1 MMINYI
7 IFVSNNI
14 ILIHQIKL
22 KKILSILFILLINIS
37 FSQEF
42 VSGKVLFNDSGIDFP
57 IEGANVIWLNTNQ
70 GTITKAAGE
79 FNIQKIK
86 DVKSLVISYI
96 GFKTDTIDIDDKKFI
111 THYLTYSDDNELD
124 EVTVTKKRKTI
135 QRTYLMPQNV
145 VKISEEE
152 LLKAACCNLSES
164 FETNP
169 AVDVNHND
177 ALTGTKQ
184 IEMLGLKSPYILI
197 TEENIP
203 MVRGAS
209 QTFGLGFTPGTWI
222 ESIQVTKG
230 MGSVINGFESI
241 VGQINTEIKKPFN
254 DIPFFFNLFNGFDG
268 RVEANVHLKSTVS
281 DKIHN
286 TSFIHYN
293 ERKKANDKNSDK
305 FLDKPIQDQL
315 NLLSK
320 WQYTDFTKGI
330 VSFLNFRYLEDNKR
344 IGSIYFNEKSDLSK
358 FWGAEILTNRF
369 DSSFKLGYVN
379 PNIPYQ
385 SLGFQLA
392 YNFHDQES
400 YYGLNDYNI
409 SQKSLFANLIYNSI
423 ISNTKNKIK
432 AGLNFSSD
440 SYDEF
445 VFESNIERT
454 DRSFGGFFEYSFDN
468 LNDFNL
474 VFGLRYDVHN
484 NLGSFFTPRLHFRY
498 LFNDNFSIKGSAGT
512 GRKIANIFAENQV
525 IFLSN
530 RINLNKTFT
539 EKLYGVS
546 PEKATNLGF
555 SLDHKV
561 FLFGGQGNIIFDY
574 YNTTFDNRVIID
586 FENPGEFNFYNSS
599 LGKSKSN
606 SFQAEFLFS
615 KNNWNIVA
623 AYKKYDV
630 KSFYNSGL
638 KEKPIQPRNIIFFNY
653 GIESNKTNNK
663 YWKFDITYNRLGKQ
677 RLVSNS
683 RDNFEL
689 VDPHFSINS
698 QITRVFNTKFE
709 IYIGGENL
717 NNYKQ
722 ENPIIMADNPFDP
735 MFDASIVHGPI
746 FGSIYYMGLRFKILN

>member
-1 MMINYI
+1 MIKRIAFLAVFFLLNY
-7 IFVSNNI
+7 SY
-14 ILIHQIKL
+14 
-22 KKILSILFILLINIS
+22 
-37 FSQEF
+37 SQTI
-42 VSGKVLFNDSGIDFP
+42 SGKVLFKDNGVDFP
-57 IEGANVIWLNTNQ
+57 IEGANVFWLNTNQ

-79 FNIQKIK
+79 FNIQKIR

-111 THYLTYSDDNELD
+111 THYLTFSDDNELD
-124 EVTVTKKRKTI
+124 EVTVSKKRKTI

-169 AVDVNHND
+169 SVDVNHND
-177 ALTGTKQ
+177 AITGTKQ

-209 QTFGLGFTPGTWI
+209 QTYGLGFTPGTWI

-230 MGSVINGFESI
+230 MGSVTNGYESI
-241 VGQINTEIKKPFN
+241 VGQINTEIKKPYS
-254 DIPFFFNLFNGFDG
+254 DMPFFFNLFNSIDG
-268 RVEANVHLKSTVS
+268 RVEANAHLKSTIS
-281 DKIHN
+281 DKIQT

-293 ERKKANDKNSDK
+293 DREKANDKNGDK

-320 WQYTDFTKGI
+320 WQYTDASNGI
-330 VSFLNFRYLEDNKR
+330 VSFLNIRYLDDNKKV
-344 IGSIYFNEKSDLSK
+344 GSIDFNEKSDLSRL
-358 FWGAEILTNRF
+358 WGGEIFTNRF

-379 PNIPYQ
+379 PKIPYQ

-409 SQKSLFANLIYNSI
+409 SQKSLFINLIYNSI

-445 VFESNIERT
+445 VFKSNIERT

-474 VFGLRYDVHN
+474 VFGLRYDNHN

-498 LFNDNFSIKGSAGT
+498 LLNDNFSIKGSAGT
-512 GRKIANIFAENQV
+512 GRKIANVFAENQV

-530 RINLNKTFT
+530 RKNLNKTFT

-586 FENPGEFNFYNSS
+586 FETPGEFNFYNSE

-615 KNNWNIVA
+615 KNNWNITA

-630 KSFYNSGL
+630 KSYYNSGL
-638 KEKPIQPRNIIFFNY
+638 KEKPLQPRNIIFFNY
-653 GIESNKTNNK
+653 GIESNKINDKN
-663 YWKFDITYNRLGKQ
+663 WKFDITYNRLGKQ
-677 RLVSNS
+677 RLVRNP

-698 QITRVFNTKFE
+698 QITRVFSSKFE
-709 IYIGGENL
+709 LYLGGENI
-717 NNYKQ
+717 NNFKQ
-722 ENPIIMADNPFDP
+722 EDPIIMANNPFDP

-746 FGSIYYMGLRFKILN
+746 FGSTYYMGLRFKILN

>member
-1 MMINYI
+1 MIKRIAFLALFFLLNY
-7 IFVSNNI
+7 SY
-14 ILIHQIKL
+14 
-22 KKILSILFILLINIS
+22 
-37 FSQEF
+37 SQTI
-42 VSGKVLFNDSGIDFP
+42 SGKVLFKDNGVDFP
-57 IEGANVIWLNTNQ
+57 IEGANIFWLNTNQ

-79 FNIQKIK
+79 FNIQKIR

-96 GFKTDTIDIDDKKFI
+96 GFKADTIDIDDKNFI
-111 THYLTYSDDNELD
+111 THYLTFSDDNELD
-124 EVTVTKKRKTI
+124 EVTVSKKRNTI

-169 AVDVNHND
+169 SVDVNHND
-177 ALTGTKQ
+177 AITGTKQ

-209 QTFGLGFTPGTWI
+209 QTYGLGFTPGTWI

-230 MGSVINGFESI
+230 MGSVTNGYESI
-241 VGQINTEIKKPFN
+241 VGQINTEIKKPYS
-254 DIPFFFNLFNGFDG
+254 DIPFFFNLFNSIDG
-268 RVEANVHLKSTVS
+268 RVEANAHLKSTIS
-281 DKIHN
+281 DKIQT

-293 ERKKANDKNSDK
+293 NREKANDKNGDK

-320 WQYTDFTKGI
+320 WQYTDAANGI
-330 VSFLNFRYLEDNKR
+330 VSFLNIRYLDDNKKV
-344 IGSIYFNEKSDLSK
+344 GSIDFNEKSDLSRL
-358 FWGAEILTNRF
+358 WGGEIFTNRF

-379 PNIPYQ
+379 PKIPYQ

-409 SQKSLFANLIYNSI
+409 SQKSLFINLIYNSI

-445 VFESNIERT
+445 VFKSNIERT

-474 VFGLRYDVHN
+474 VFGLRYDNHN

-498 LFNDNFSIKGSAGT
+498 LLNDNFSIKGSAGT

-530 RINLNKTFT
+530 RKNLNKTFT
-539 EKLYGVS
+539 EKLYGVN

-561 FLFGGQGNIIFDY
+561 FLLGGQGNIIFDY

-586 FENPGEFNFYNSS
+586 FETPGEFNFYNSK

-615 KNNWNIVA
+615 KNNWNITA

-630 KSFYNSGL
+630 KSYYNSGL
-638 KEKPIQPRNIIFFNY
+638 KEKPLQPRNILFFNY
-653 GIESNKTNNK
+653 GIESNKINDKN
-663 YWKFDITYNRLGKQ
+663 WKFDITYNRLGKQ
-677 RLVSNS
+677 RLVRNP

-698 QITRVFNTKFE
+698 QITRVFSSKFE
-709 IYIGGENL
+709 VYLGGENI
-717 NNYKQ
+717 NNFKQ
-722 ENPIIMADNPFDP
+722 ENPIIMANNPFDP

-746 FGSIYYMGLRFKILN
+746 FGSTYYMGLRFKILN

>member
-1 MMINYI
+1 MIKRIAFLALFFLLNY
-7 IFVSNNI
+7 SY
-14 ILIHQIKL
+14 
-22 KKILSILFILLINIS
+22 
-37 FSQEF
+37 SQTI
-42 VSGKVLFNDSGIDFP
+42 SGKVLFKDNGVDFP
-57 IEGANVIWLNTNQ
+57 IEGANIFWLNTNQ

-79 FNIQKIK
+79 FNIQKIR

-111 THYLTYSDDNELD
+111 THYLTFSDDNELD
-124 EVTVTKKRKTI
+124 EVTVSKKRNTI

-169 AVDVNHND
+169 SVDVNHND
-177 ALTGTKQ
+177 AITGTKQ

-209 QTFGLGFTPGTWI
+209 QTYGLGFTPGTWI

-230 MGSVINGFESI
+230 MGSVTNGYESI
-241 VGQINTEIKKPFN
+241 VGQINTEIKKPYS
-254 DIPFFFNLFNGFDG
+254 DMPFFFNLFNSIDG
-268 RVEANVHLKSTVS
+268 RVEANAHLKSTIS
-281 DKIHN
+281 DKIQT

-293 ERKKANDKNSDK
+293 NREKANDKNGDK

-320 WQYTDFTKGI
+320 WQYTDAANGI
-330 VSFLNFRYLEDNKR
+330 VSFLNIRYLDDNKKV
-344 IGSIYFNEKSDLSK
+344 GSIDFNEKSDLSRL
-358 FWGAEILTNRF
+358 WGGEIFTNRF

-379 PNIPYQ
+379 PKIPYQ

-409 SQKSLFANLIYNSI
+409 SQKSLFINLIYNSI

-445 VFESNIERT
+445 VFKSNIERT

-474 VFGLRYDVHN
+474 VFGLRYDNHN

-498 LFNDNFSIKGSAGT
+498 LLNDNFSIKGSAGT

-530 RINLNKTFT
+530 RKNLNKTFT
-539 EKLYGVS
+539 EKLYGVN

-561 FLFGGQGNIIFDY
+561 FLLGGQGNIIFDY

-586 FENPGEFNFYNSS
+586 FETPGEFNFYNSK

-615 KNNWNIVA
+615 KNNWNITA

-630 KSFYNSGL
+630 KSYYNSGL
-638 KEKPIQPRNIIFFNY
+638 KEKPIQPRNILFFNY
-653 GIESNKTNNK
+653 GIESNKINDKN
-663 YWKFDITYNRLGKQ
+663 WKFDITYNRLGKQ
-677 RLVSNS
+677 RLVRNP

-698 QITRVFNTKFE
+698 QITRVFSSKFE
-709 IYIGGENL
+709 VYLGGENI
-717 NNYKQ
+717 NNFKQ
-722 ENPIIMADNPFDP
+722 EDPIIMANNPFDP

-746 FGSIYYMGLRFKILN
+746 FGSTYYMGLRFKILN

>member
-1 MMINYI
+1 MIKRIAFLALFFLLNY
-7 IFVSNNI
+7 SY
-14 ILIHQIKL
+14 
-22 KKILSILFILLINIS
+22 
-37 FSQEF
+37 SQTI
-42 VSGKVLFNDSGIDFP
+42 SGKVLFKDNGVDFP
-57 IEGANVIWLNTNQ
+57 IEGANVFWLNTNQ

-79 FNIQKIK
+79 FNIQKIR

-111 THYLTYSDDNELD
+111 THYLTFSDDNELD
-124 EVTVTKKRKTI
+124 EVTVSKKRKTI

-169 AVDVNHND
+169 SVDVNHND
-177 ALTGTKQ
+177 AITGTKQ

-209 QTFGLGFTPGTWI
+209 QTYGLGFTPGTWI

-230 MGSVINGFESI
+230 MGSVTNGYESI
-241 VGQINTEIKKPFN
+241 VGQINTEIKKPYS
-254 DIPFFFNLFNGFDG
+254 DMPFFFNLFNSIDG
-268 RVEANVHLKSTVS
+268 RVEANAHLKSTIS
-281 DKIHN
+281 DKIQT

-293 ERKKANDKNSDK
+293 NREKANDKNGDK

-320 WQYTDFTKGI
+320 WQYTDASNGI
-330 VSFLNFRYLEDNKR
+330 VSFLNIRYLDDNKKV
-344 IGSIYFNEKSDLSK
+344 GSIDFNEKSDLSRL
-358 FWGAEILTNRF
+358 WGGEIFTNRF

-379 PNIPYQ
+379 PKIPYQ

-409 SQKSLFANLIYNSI
+409 SQKSLFINLIYNSI

-432 AGLNFSSD
+432 AGLNLSSD

-445 VFESNIERT
+445 VFKSNIERT
-454 DRSFGGFFEYSFDN
+454 DKSFGGFFEYSFDN

-474 VFGLRYDVHN
+474 VFGLRYDNHN

-498 LFNDNFSIKGSAGT
+498 LLNDNFSIKGSAGT

-530 RINLNKTFT
+530 RKNLNKTFT
-539 EKLYGVS
+539 EKLYGVN

-561 FLFGGQGNIIFDY
+561 FLLGGQGNIIFDY

-586 FENPGEFNFYNSS
+586 FETPGEFNFYNSK

-615 KNNWNIVA
+615 KNNWNITA

-630 KSFYNSGL
+630 KSYYNSGL
-638 KEKPIQPRNIIFFNY
+638 KEKPLQPRNILFFNY
-653 GIESNKTNNK
+653 GIESNKINDKN
-663 YWKFDITYNRLGKQ
+663 WKFDITYNRLGKQ
-677 RLVSNS
+677 RLVRNP

-698 QITRVFNTKFE
+698 QITRVFSSKFE
-709 IYIGGENL
+709 VYLGGENI
-717 NNYKQ
+717 NNFKQ
-722 ENPIIMADNPFDP
+722 EDPIIMANNPFDP

-746 FGSIYYMGLRFKILN
+746 FGSTYYMGLRFKILN

>member
-1 MMINYI
+1 MIKRIAFLALFFLLNY
-7 IFVSNNI
+7 SY
-14 ILIHQIKL
+14 
-22 KKILSILFILLINIS
+22 
-37 FSQEF
+37 SQTI
-42 VSGKVLFNDSGIDFP
+42 SGKVLFKDNGVDFP
-57 IEGANVIWLNTNQ
+57 IEGANVFWLNTNQ

-79 FNIQKIK
+79 FNIQKIR

-111 THYLTYSDDNELD
+111 THYLTFSDDNELD
-124 EVTVTKKRKTI
+124 EVTVSKKRKTI

-169 AVDVNHND
+169 SVDVNHND
-177 ALTGTKQ
+177 AITGTKQ

-209 QTFGLGFTPGTWI
+209 QTYGLGFTPGTWI

-230 MGSVINGFESI
+230 MGSVTNGYESI
-241 VGQINTEIKKPFN
+241 VGQINTEIKKPYS
-254 DIPFFFNLFNGFDG
+254 DMPFFFNLFNSIDG
-268 RVEANVHLKSTVS
+268 RTEANAHLKSTIS
-281 DKIHN
+281 DKIQT

-293 ERKKANDKNSDK
+293 DREKANDKNGDK

-320 WQYTDFTKGI
+320 WQYTDASNGI
-330 VSFLNFRYLEDNKR
+330 VSFLNIRYLDDNKKV
-344 IGSIYFNEKSDLSK
+344 GSIDFNEKSDLSRL
-358 FWGAEILTNRF
+358 WGGEIFTNRF

-379 PNIPYQ
+379 PKIPYQ

-445 VFESNIERT
+445 VFKSNIERT

-468 LNDFNL
+468 LDDFNL
-474 VFGLRYDVHN
+474 VFGLRYDNHN

-498 LFNDNFSIKGSAGT
+498 LLNDNFSIKGSVGT
-512 GRKIANIFAENQV
+512 GRKIANVFAENQV

-530 RINLNKTFT
+530 RKNLNKTFT

-586 FENPGEFNFYNSS
+586 FETPGEFNFYNSK

-615 KNNWNIVA
+615 KNNWNITA

-630 KSFYNSGL
+630 KSYYNSGL
-638 KEKPIQPRNIIFFNY
+638 KEKPLQPKNIIFFNY
-653 GIESNKTNNK
+653 GIESNKINDKN
-663 YWKFDITYNRLGKQ
+663 WKFDITYNRLGKQ
-677 RLVSNS
+677 RLVRNP

-698 QITRVFNTKFE
+698 QITRVFSSKFE
-709 IYIGGENL
+709 VYLGGENI
-717 NNYKQ
+717 NNFKQ
-722 ENPIIMADNPFDP
+722 EDPIIMANNPFDP

-746 FGSIYYMGLRFKILN
+746 FGSTYYMGLRFKILN

>member
-1 MMINYI
+1 MIKRIAFLALFFLLNY
-7 IFVSNNI
+7 SY
-14 ILIHQIKL
+14 
-22 KKILSILFILLINIS
+22 
-37 FSQEF
+37 SQTI
-42 VSGKVLFNDSGIDFP
+42 SGKVLFKDNGVDFP
-57 IEGANVIWLNTNQ
+57 IEGANIFWLNTNQ

-79 FNIQKIK
+79 FNIQKIR

-111 THYLTYSDDNELD
+111 THYLTFSDDNELD
-124 EVTVTKKRKTI
+124 EVTVSKKRNTI

-169 AVDVNHND
+169 SVDVNHND
-177 ALTGTKQ
+177 AITGTKQ

-209 QTFGLGFTPGTWI
+209 QTYGLGFTPGTWI

-230 MGSVINGFESI
+230 MGSVTNGYESI
-241 VGQINTEIKKPFN
+241 VGQINTEIKKPYS
-254 DIPFFFNLFNGFDG
+254 DMPFFFNLFNSIDG
-268 RVEANVHLKSTVS
+268 RVEANAHLKSTIS
-281 DKIHN
+281 DKIQT

-293 ERKKANDKNSDK
+293 NREKANDKNGDK

-320 WQYTDFTKGI
+320 WQYTDAANGI
-330 VSFLNFRYLEDNKR
+330 VSFLNIRYLDDNKKV
-344 IGSIYFNEKSDLSK
+344 GSIDFNEKSDLSRL
-358 FWGAEILTNRF
+358 WGGEIFTNRF

-379 PNIPYQ
+379 PKIPYQ

-409 SQKSLFANLIYNSI
+409 SQKSLFINLIYNSI

-445 VFESNIERT
+445 VFKSNIERT

-474 VFGLRYDVHN
+474 VFGLRYDNHN

-498 LFNDNFSIKGSAGT
+498 LLNDNFSIKGSAGT

-530 RINLNKTFT
+530 RKNLNKTFT
-539 EKLYGVS
+539 EKLYGVN

-561 FLFGGQGNIIFDY
+561 FLLGGQGNIIFDY

-586 FENPGEFNFYNSS
+586 FETPGEFNFYNSK

-615 KNNWNIVA
+615 KNNWNITA

-630 KSFYNSGL
+630 KSYYNSGL
-638 KEKPIQPRNIIFFNY
+638 KEKPLQPRNILFFNY
-653 GIESNKTNNK
+653 GIESNKINDKN
-663 YWKFDITYNRLGKQ
+663 WKFDITYNRLGKQ
-677 RLVSNS
+677 RLVRNP

-698 QITRVFNTKFE
+698 QITRVFSSKFE
-709 IYIGGENL
+709 VYLGGENI
-717 NNYKQ
+717 NNFKQ
-722 ENPIIMADNPFDP
+722 ENPIIMANNPFDP

-746 FGSIYYMGLRFKILN
+746 FGSTYYMGLRFKILN

>member
-1 MMINYI
+1 MIKRIAFLALFFLINY
-7 IFVSNNI
+7 SY
-14 ILIHQIKL
+14 
-22 KKILSILFILLINIS
+22 
-37 FSQEF
+37 SQTI
-42 VSGKVLFNDSGIDFP
+42 SGKVLFKDNGVDFP
-57 IEGANVIWLNTNQ
+57 IEGANVFWLNTNQ

-79 FNIQKIK
+79 FNIQKIG

-96 GFKTDTIDIDDKKFI
+96 GFKTDTIDIYDTKFI
-111 THYLTYSDDNELD
+111 THYLTFSDDNELD
-124 EVTVTKKRKTI
+124 EVTVSKKRKTI

-169 AVDVNHND
+169 SVDVNHND
-177 ALTGTKQ
+177 AITGTKQ

-209 QTFGLGFTPGTWI
+209 QTYGLGFTPGTWI

-230 MGSVINGFESI
+230 MGSVINGYESI
-241 VGQINTEIKKPFN
+241 VGQINTEIKKPFS
-254 DIPFFFNLFNGFDG
+254 DMPFFFNLFSSFDG
-268 RVEANVHLKSTVS
+268 RIEANAHLKSTVS
-281 DKIHN
+281 EKIQT

-293 ERKKANDKNSDK
+293 DRKRANDKNGDK

-320 WQYTDFTKGI
+320 WQYTDAANGI
-330 VSFLNFRYLEDNKR
+330 VSFLNVRYLDDNKKV
-344 IGSIYFNEKSDLSK
+344 GSVDFNEKSDLSRL
-358 FWGAEILTNRF
+358 WGGEIFTNRF

-432 AGLNFSSD
+432 AGLNFSTD

-445 VFESNIERT
+445 VFKSNIQRT

-468 LNDFNL
+468 LSDFNL
-474 VFGLRYDVHN
+474 VFGLRYDNHN

-512 GRKIANIFAENQV
+512 GRKIANVFAENQV

-586 FENPGEFNFYNSS
+586 FETPGEFNFYNSK

-615 KNNWNIVA
+615 KNNWNITA

-630 KSFYNSGL
+630 KSYYNSGL

-653 GIESNKTNNK
+653 GIESNKINDKN
-663 YWKFDITYNRLGKQ
+663 WKFDITYNRLGKQ
-677 RLVSNS
+677 RLVRNP

-698 QITRVFNTKFE
+698 QITRVFSSKFE
-709 IYIGGENL
+709 VYLGGENI
-717 NNYKQ
+717 NNFKQ
-722 ENPIIMADNPFDP
+722 ENPIIMANNPFDP
-735 MFDASIVHGPI
+735 MFDASIIHGPI
-746 FGSIYYMGLRFKILN
+746 FGSTYYLGLRFKILN

>member
-1 MMINYI
+1 MIKRIAFLALFFLLNY
-7 IFVSNNI
+7 SY
-14 ILIHQIKL
+14 
-22 KKILSILFILLINIS
+22 
-37 FSQEF
+37 SQTI
-42 VSGKVLFNDSGIDFP
+42 SGKVLFKDNGVDFP
-57 IEGANVIWLNTNQ
+57 IEGANVFWLNTKQ

-79 FNIQKIK
+79 FNIKNIR

-111 THYLTYSDDNELD
+111 THYLTFSDDNELD
-124 EVTVTKKRKTI
+124 EVTVSKKRKTI

-169 AVDVNHND
+169 SVDVNHND
-177 ALTGTKQ
+177 AITGTKQ

-209 QTFGLGFTPGTWI
+209 QTYGLGFTPGTWI

-230 MGSVINGFESI
+230 MGSVTNGYESI
-241 VGQINTEIKKPFN
+241 VGQINTEIKKPYS
-254 DIPFFFNLFNGFDG
+254 DMPFFFNLFNSIDG
-268 RVEANVHLKSTVS
+268 RVEANAHLKSTIS
-281 DKIHN
+281 DKIQT

-293 ERKKANDKNSDK
+293 DREKANDKNGDK

-320 WQYTDFTKGI
+320 WQYTDASNGI
-330 VSFLNFRYLEDNKR
+330 VSFLNIRYLDDNKKV
-344 IGSIYFNEKSDLSK
+344 GSIDFNEKSDLSRL
-358 FWGAEILTNRF
+358 WGGEIFTNRF

-379 PNIPYQ
+379 PKIPYQ

-409 SQKSLFANLIYNSI
+409 SQKSLFINLIYNSI

-445 VFESNIERT
+445 VFKSNIERT

-474 VFGLRYDVHN
+474 VFGLRYDNHN

-498 LFNDNFSIKGSAGT
+498 LLNDNFSIKGSAGT
-512 GRKIANIFAENQV
+512 GRKIANVFAENQV

-530 RINLNKTFT
+530 RKNLNKTFT

-586 FENPGEFNFYNSS
+586 FETPGEFNFYNSK

-615 KNNWNIVA
+615 KNNWNITA

-630 KSFYNSGL
+630 KSYYNSGL
-638 KEKPIQPRNIIFFNY
+638 KEKPIQPRNILFFNY
-653 GIESNKTNNK
+653 GIESNKINDKN
-663 YWKFDITYNRLGKQ
+663 WKFDITYNRLGKQ
-677 RLVSNS
+677 RLVRNP

-689 VDPHFSINS
+689 VDQHFSINS
-698 QITRVFNTKFE
+698 QITRVFSSKFE
-709 IYIGGENL
+709 VYLGGENI
-717 NNYKQ
+717 NNFKQ
-722 ENPIIMADNPFDP
+722 EDPIIMANNPFDP

-746 FGSIYYMGLRFKILN
+746 FGSTYYMGLRFKILN

>member
-1 MMINYI
+1 MIKRIAFLALFFLLNY
-7 IFVSNNI
+7 SY
-14 ILIHQIKL
+14 
-22 KKILSILFILLINIS
+22 
-37 FSQEF
+37 SQTI
-42 VSGKVLFNDSGIDFP
+42 SGKVLFKDNGVDFP
-57 IEGANVIWLNTNQ
+57 IEGANVFWLNTNQ

-79 FNIQKIK
+79 FNIQKIR

-111 THYLTYSDDNELD
+111 THYLTFSDDNELD
-124 EVTVTKKRKTI
+124 EVTVSKKRKTI

-169 AVDVNHND
+169 SVDVNHND
-177 ALTGTKQ
+177 AITGTKQ

-209 QTFGLGFTPGTWI
+209 QTYGLGFTPGTWI

-230 MGSVINGFESI
+230 MGSVTNGYESI
-241 VGQINTEIKKPFN
+241 VGQINTEIKKPYS
-254 DIPFFFNLFNGFDG
+254 DMPFFFNLFNSIDG
-268 RVEANVHLKSTVS
+268 RVEANAHLKSTIS
-281 DKIHN
+281 DKIQT

-293 ERKKANDKNSDK
+293 DREKANDKNGDK

-320 WQYTDFTKGI
+320 WQYTDASNGI
-330 VSFLNFRYLEDNKR
+330 VSFLNIRYLDDNKKV
-344 IGSIYFNEKSDLSK
+344 GSIDFNEKSDLSRL
-358 FWGAEILTNRF
+358 WGGEIFTNRF

-379 PNIPYQ
+379 PKIPYQ

-400 YYGLNDYNI
+400 YYGLNNYNI
-409 SQKSLFANLIYNSI
+409 SQKSLFINLIYNSI

-445 VFESNIERT
+445 VFKSNIERT

-474 VFGLRYDVHN
+474 VFGLRYDNHN

-498 LFNDNFSIKGSAGT
+498 LLNDNFSIKGSAGT
-512 GRKIANIFAENQV
+512 GRKIANVFAENQV

-530 RINLNKTFT
+530 RKNLNKTFT

-586 FENPGEFNFYNSS
+586 FETPGEFNFYNSK

-615 KNNWNIVA
+615 KNNWNITA

-630 KSFYNSGL
+630 KSYYNSGL
-638 KEKPIQPRNIIFFNY
+638 KEKPIQPRNILFFNY
-653 GIESNKTNNK
+653 GIESNKINDKN
-663 YWKFDITYNRLGKQ
+663 WKFDITYNRLGKQ
-677 RLVSNS
+677 RLVRNP

-689 VDPHFSINS
+689 VDQHFSINS
-698 QITRVFNTKFE
+698 QITRVFSSKFE
-709 IYIGGENL
+709 VYLGGENI
-717 NNYKQ
+717 NNFKQ
-722 ENPIIMADNPFDP
+722 EDPIIMANNPFDP

-746 FGSIYYMGLRFKILN
+746 FGSTYYMGLRFKILN

>member
-1 MMINYI
+1 MIKRIAFLALFFLLNY
-7 IFVSNNI
+7 SY
-14 ILIHQIKL
+14 
-22 KKILSILFILLINIS
+22 
-37 FSQEF
+37 SQTI
-42 VSGKVLFNDSGIDFP
+42 SGKVLFKDNGVDFP
-57 IEGANVIWLNTNQ
+57 IEGANVFWLNTNQ

-79 FNIQKIK
+79 FNIQKIR

-111 THYLTYSDDNELD
+111 THYLTFSDDNELD
-124 EVTVTKKRKTI
+124 EVTVSKKRKTI

-169 AVDVNHND
+169 SVDVNHND
-177 ALTGTKQ
+177 AITGTKQ

-209 QTFGLGFTPGTWI
+209 QTYGLGFTPGTWI

-230 MGSVINGFESI
+230 MGSVTNGYESI
-241 VGQINTEIKKPFN
+241 VGQINTEIKKPYS
-254 DIPFFFNLFNGFDG
+254 DMPFFFNLFNSIDG
-268 RVEANVHLKSTVS
+268 RVEANAHLKSTIS
-281 DKIHN
+281 DKIQT

-293 ERKKANDKNSDK
+293 NREKANDKNGDK

-320 WQYTDFTKGI
+320 WQYTDASNGI
-330 VSFLNFRYLEDNKR
+330 VSFLNIRYLDDNKKV
-344 IGSIYFNEKSDLSK
+344 GSVDFNEKSDLSRL
-358 FWGAEILTNRF
+358 WGGEIFTNRF

-379 PNIPYQ
+379 PKIPYQ

-409 SQKSLFANLIYNSI
+409 SQKSLFINLIYNSI

-432 AGLNFSSD
+432 AGLNLSSD

-445 VFESNIERT
+445 VFKSNIERT

-474 VFGLRYDVHN
+474 VFGLRYDNHN

-498 LFNDNFSIKGSAGT
+498 LLNDNFSIKGSAGT

-530 RINLNKTFT
+530 RKNLNKTFT
-539 EKLYGVS
+539 EKLYGVN

-561 FLFGGQGNIIFDY
+561 FLLGGQGNIIFDY

-586 FENPGEFNFYNSS
+586 FETPGEFNFYNSK

-615 KNNWNIVA
+615 KNNWNITA

-630 KSFYNSGL
+630 KSYYNSGL
-638 KEKPIQPRNIIFFNY
+638 KEKPLQPRNILFFNY
-653 GIESNKTNNK
+653 GIESNKINDKN
-663 YWKFDITYNRLGKQ
+663 WKFDITYNRLGKQ
-677 RLVSNS
+677 RLVRNP

-698 QITRVFNTKFE
+698 QITRVFSSKFE
-709 IYIGGENL
+709 VYLGGENI
-717 NNYKQ
+717 NNFKQ
-722 ENPIIMADNPFDP
+722 EDPIIMANNPFDP

-746 FGSIYYMGLRFKILN
+746 FGSTYYMGLRFKILN